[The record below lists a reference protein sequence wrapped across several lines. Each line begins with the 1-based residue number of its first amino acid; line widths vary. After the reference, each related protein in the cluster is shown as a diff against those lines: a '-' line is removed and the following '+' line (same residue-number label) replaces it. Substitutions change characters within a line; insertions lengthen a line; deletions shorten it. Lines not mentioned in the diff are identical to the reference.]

1 MMELKNFMEDLVLQ
15 KLDAV
20 ITQNRDVCDCKQC
33 RHDIA
38 AMALTIL
45 PARYV
50 VTPRGETF
58 TRIKALEQQFAI
70 DIITAITEGIQIV
83 KRYPHHEEI
92 GE

>member
-1 MMELKNFMEDLVLQ
+1 MQLKNYMEDLVMNQ
-15 KLDAV
+15 LDAV
-20 ITQNRDVCDCKQC
+20 ISSNPDVCGCEKC

-50 VTPRGETF
+50 VTPKGETYTKIQAMELQF
-58 TRIKALEQQFAI
+58 TVNIISAI
-70 DIITAITEGIQIV
+70 MEGIVVV
-83 KRYPHHEEI
+83 KSHPHHEKI

>member
-1 MMELKNFMEDLVLQ
+1 MELKNFMEDLVLQ
-15 KLDAV
+15 QLDNV
-20 ITQNRDVCDCKQC
+20 IAANRDVCNCQQC

-38 AMALTIL
+38 SMALTML

-70 DIITAITEGIQIV
+70 DIITAITEGIKIV
-83 KRYPHHEEI
+83 KRYPHH
-92 GE
+92 GETGE

>member
-1 MMELKNFMEDLVLQ
+1 MEELVLQ
-15 KLDAV
+15 QIDAV
-20 ITQNRDVCDCKQC
+20 MSANHDVCGCAQC

-50 VTPRGETF
+50 VTPKGETY
-58 TRIKALEQQFAI
+58 TRIKALEQQFTVN
-70 DIITAITEGIQIV
+70 IITALTESIEIV
-83 KRYPHHEEI
+83 KKYPHHEKI

>member
-1 MMELKNFMEDLVLQ
+1 MEDLVLQ
-15 KLDAV
+15 QIDAV
-20 ITQNRDVCDCKQC
+20 MAANHDVCGCEKC

-50 VTPRGETF
+50 VTPKGETY
-58 TRIKALEQQFAI
+58 TRIKALEQQFAVN
-70 DIITAITEGIQIV
+70 IIMALTEGIEVV
-83 KRYPHHEEI
+83 KKHPHHAEI

>member
-1 MMELKNFMEDLVLQ
+1 MELKNYMEDLVLQ
-15 KLDAV
+15 QIDTVMAR
-20 ITQNRDVCDCKQC
+20 NGDVCGCKQC

-50 VTPRGETF
+50 VTSKGETY
-58 TRIKALEQQFAI
+58 TRIKALEQQFSV
-70 DIITAITEGIQIV
+70 DIMMALTEGIQQV
-83 KRYPHHEEI
+83 KKHPHHEET